1 MPKESAKIK
10 KVSNGSQE
18 EFQKKVEMNEI
29 LIENFISLQ
38 KVMTNFA
45 VKFEGLSTQIS
56 KLLELFEISAKALA
70 EKDYSLGENKED
82 KKVVEKLDS
91 LLQQNKIIAKGI
103 ALLHES
109 NYSQPEQVKQEYFS
123 PQQNEVRPL
132 QQSTQQNYSKPLTKP
147 FSQAGNISNS
157 KVRPLDL

>member
-1 MPKESAKIK
+1 MPKESAKTK
-10 KVSNGSQE
+10 KEVFVPKE
-18 EFQKKVEMNEI
+18 DFQKKVDMNDK

-45 VKFEGLSTQIS
+45 VKFDNLSTQIS

-109 NYSQPEQVKQEYFS
+109 NYSQPEPVKQEYFQPS
-123 PQQNEVRPL
+123 QEQRVA
-132 QQSTQQNYSKPLTKP
+132 QQNYSKQITKP
-147 FSQAGNISNS
+147 FSSETNSSNS
-157 KVRPLDL
+157 KVRPLNI